1 MHGSQMKFHIMKRSM
16 SLFSKFPYLKNFL
29 ACTPASSNISNVWKL
44 VAKKNVKPGGC
55 QVKLHTVKA
64 LHLDSKKLQKK
75 QSGVSNEIS
84 YARRIS
90 QCPLS
95 PDNFWNKFCH
105 FSHNYLFFLISIFGK
120 GLQKPEPNL

>member
-1 MHGSQMKFHIMKRSM
+1 MHGSQIKFHIMKRSM
-16 SLFSKFPYLKNFL
+16 SRFSKFSYLKNFL

-75 QSGVSNEIS
+75 NNLVFQMKSLTQEEFPSVHFL
-84 YARRIS
+84 RI
-90 QCPLS
+90 
-95 PDNFWNKFCH
+95 
-105 FSHNYLFFLISIFGK
+105 IFGINFVTF
-120 GLQKPEPNL
+120 PITTFFS